1 MDESEQLPKVFQE
14 EDDIGFPTVPS
25 RNVLIHGPGGT
36 GKTYLL
42 RNLLKRYSH
51 LKIVATSLTGISA
64 IGLNIPEDL
73 IYAST
78 VHRWAGIGLGEA
90 DKDKLLL
97 RARKFSA
104 KNWRTVDILI
114 IDEISMMSKE
124 LFKKLD
130 YIAKKIRR
138 STDLFGGIKLILSGD
153 FLQLSPIGGD
163 WVFKSKLWKALNL
176 EVILMDSPKRFTS
189 IAYYELL
196 QRVRTNNMTKEDIKL
211 LESRVYTS
219 FRTIKKLFAERL
231 DADAKKIEPTILFS
245 RRKDTKRYNEARLTK
260 LTTELLMYEAEDT
273 KKLKIAS
280 YDKIKYKK
288 PTEFEIQF
296 LQNLAPKIV
305 RFKIGA
311 QVMLSVNLSV
321 ESGLINGARGV
332 VKTMEK
338 KRVLVTFVRYGDVWI
353 NYHQFE
359 IKNGEDLLIR
369 QQIPL
374 ILSFANT
381 IHKVQ
386 GATIDAAVCLLDHT
400 IFADAQAYIA
410 LSRVRT
416 LEDLYILKFNAD
428 VIKANKEAL
437 EFVECLTT
445 KNKIV

>member
-1 MDESEQLPKVFQE
+1 MDDLPKIFQE
-14 EDDIGFPTVPS
+14 EDEIGFPVLPS

-42 RNLLKRYSH
+42 RKLLKRYSH
-51 LKIVATSLTGISA
+51 FNIAATSLTGISA

-90 DKDKLLL
+90 DEDKLLT

-138 STDLFGGIKLILSGD
+138 STKLFGGIRLILSGD

-163 WVFKSKLWKALNL
+163 WVFKSKLWKELNL

-189 IAYYELL
+189 IEYYELL
-196 QRVRTNNMTKEDIKL
+196 QRVRTGKMTDKDINL
-211 LESRVYTS
+211 LESRVYPS

-231 DADAKKIEPTILFS
+231 EPDAKKIEPTILFS
-245 RRKDTKRYNEARLTK
+245 RRNDTKRYNEARLSK
-260 LTTELLMYEAEDT
+260 LTTELMMYEAEDT
-273 KKLKIAS
+273 KKLKIALQ
-280 YDKIKYKK
+280 DKTRYKK
-288 PTEFEIQF
+288 PTDFEIQF
-296 LQNLAPKIV
+296 LQNLAPKFV
-305 RFKIGA
+305 RFKIDA

-321 ESGLINGARGV
+321 ESGLINGARGI
-332 VKTMEK
+332 VKTLEK
-338 KRVLVTFVRYGDVWI
+338 NRVLVTFARRGDVWI
-353 NYHQFE
+353 DYHQFE

-400 IFADAQAYIA
+400 VFADAQAYIA

-416 LEDLYILKFNAD
+416 IDDLYILKFNAD
-428 VIKANKEAL
+428 VIKANSEAL
-437 EFVECLTT
+437 EFVEQLF
-445 KNKIV
+445 